1 MNSKKEVQH
10 VYLVGAKSLG
20 AYGGYETFVYKLTEY
35 HQNKENIK
43 YHVACKANGD
53 GCMDESKFDGVTKI
67 NDHEFE
73 FHNAHCFKI
82 DVPQIGPAQAI
93 YYDVAALKACCEHIK
108 KNHIPHPIVYIM
120 ACRIGPF
127 ASHFYREIHKL
138 GGTVYLNP
146 DGHEWM
152 RAKWSAPIRKYW
164 KISEQM
170 MVKYCDLAICDSVNI
185 EKYIHECYDGKG
197 IQGSSPKTT
206 FIAYGAD
213 LTLSK
218 LADDD
223 EKLMNWYREK
233 GLTKK
238 DYYLVVGRFV
248 PENSFEVMIREFM
261 KSKSKKNFAIITNV
275 NEKFLNELEE
285 KLHFKSDKRIK
296 FVGTVY
302 DQELLKKIRENA
314 YAYFHGHTVGGTNP
328 SLIEALGST
337 DLNLLVDVGFNKEVA
352 EDCALYWSR
361 KPGSLA
367 KLIDKADRMSA
378 DEIAEIGRRAKKRVA
393 EEYTWDKICGQY
405 ENTFDIAMAV
415 FDIGQSV
422 VNSSS
427 GIIRGNT
434 AIDISSLSMQ
444 MQAAMATMAIGELV
458 TLALETLVVSWCL
471 KILSVVITVIMYG
484 RMIEIY
490 LYTSLAPIPFATMSN
505 REWGHVG
512 TNYFRGLFALAF
524 QAFLM
529 MVCVAIYAAL
539 IGSIRV
545 SSDIHSALFGTMA
558 YTVILC
564 FSLLKTGSLSK
575 QIFGSH

>member
-1 MNSKKEVQH
+1 MGSILEKIEQALKDMLIGWIESNLTNMFTDVNEKVGTIAAEVGQTPSGWNGGVYQMIRGLSENVIVPIAGIIITFVLCYELISMITEKNNLH
-10 VYLVGAKSLG
+10 DMDTWMFFKYFVKMWIAVYLV
-20 AYGGYETFVYKLTEY
+20 
-35 HQNKENIK
+35 
-43 YHVACKANGD
+43 
-53 GCMDESKFDGVTKI
+53 
-67 NDHEFE
+67 
-73 FHNAHCFKI
+73 
-82 DVPQIGPAQAI
+82 
-93 YYDVAALKACCEHIK
+93 
-108 KNHIPHPIVYIM
+108 
-120 ACRIGPF
+120 
-127 ASHFYREIHKL
+127 SH
-138 GGTVYLNP
+138 
-146 DGHEWM
+146 
-152 RAKWSAPIRKYW
+152 
-164 KISEQM
+164 
-170 MVKYCDLAICDSVNI
+170 
-185 EKYIHECYDGKG
+185 
-197 IQGSSPKTT
+197 
-206 FIAYGAD
+206 
-213 LTLSK
+213 
-218 LADDD
+218 
-223 EKLMNWYREK
+223 
-233 GLTKK
+233 
-238 DYYLVVGRFV
+238 
-248 PENSFEVMIREFM
+248 
-261 KSKSKKNFAIITNV
+261 
-275 NEKFLNELEE
+275 
-285 KLHFKSDKRIK
+285 
-296 FVGTVY
+296 
-302 DQELLKKIRENA
+302 
-314 YAYFHGHTVGGTNP
+314 
-328 SLIEALGST
+328 
-337 DLNLLVDVGFNKEVA
+337 
-352 EDCALYWSR
+352 
-361 KPGSLA
+361 
-367 KLIDKADRMSA
+367 
-378 DEIAEIGRRAKKRVA
+378 
-393 EEYTWDKICGQY
+393 
-405 ENTFDIAMAV
+405 TFDIAMAV